1 MKTKRGYDRF
11 LILVFREKP
20 GLTNG
25 SRTLLIQK
33 LPKWLTH
40 SGSLLFD
47 GFVRCSQTMCG
58 WLIRSEDKIRQPLA
72 LHTLA
77 AQATLAGCS
86 NPPELL

>member
-1 MKTKRGYDRF
+1 MAPELF
-11 LILVFREKP
+11 LSKSCRN
-20 GLTNG
+20 GL
-25 SRTLLIQK
+25 RI
-33 LPKWLTH
+33 PA
-40 SGSLLFD
+40 SLLFD